1 MTMNN
6 ERKVIELEQGWAI
19 MQKGIT
25 KLKNILEE
33 EVPEQQFSSKEYI
46 MLYMYFCFS
55 LSLSL
60 SSSSLGLTFILAK
73 GFGFVASFDTRK
85 FSISAVLLSLRGCGK
100 RGSGRE
106 RNTWRQAGSM
116 MGFGFLFI
124 YFWLP
129 ILRAESFRDAHSLL
143 IALAQD
149 NLQYVY
155 TEASARLLRTALRQI

>member
-6 ERKVIELEQGWAI
+6 ERKVIELEQGWAF

-25 KLKNILEE
+25 KLKNLLEG
-33 EVPEQQFSSKEYI
+33 VPEQQFNSEEYI
-46 MLYMYFCFS
+46 MLYTYFIS

-60 SSSSLGLTFILAK
+60 SLGLPFLLVK
-73 GFGFVASFDTRK
+73 GFGFVAEFDTRE
-85 FSISAVLLSLRGCGK
+85 FSISALLLSLHGCGK
-100 RGSGRE
+100 RGSRRR
-106 RNTWRQAGSM
+106 RNTWGQAGSM

-129 ILRAESFRDAHSLL
+129 CLCAESFRDTHSFL

-155 TEASARLLRTALRQI
+155 TEASARLLTTALRQI

>member
-6 ERKVIELEQGWAI
+6 ERKVIELQHQWAF

-25 KLKNILEE
+25 KLKNLLER
-33 EVPEQQFSSKEYI
+33 VPEQKFNSDEYV
-46 MLYMYFCFS
+46 MLYTYFYIS
-55 LSLSL
+55 LSP
-60 SSSSLGLTFILAK
+60 SSLGLPFLLVK
-73 GFGFVASFDTRK
+73 GFGFVADVDTRE
-85 FSISAVLLSLRGCGK
+85 FSISAVLISPRGCGK

-129 ILRAESFRDAHSLL
+129 IVCAESFRDTHSFL
-143 IALAQD
+143 IALAQN

-155 TEASARLLRTALRQI
+155 AEASARLLTTALRQI